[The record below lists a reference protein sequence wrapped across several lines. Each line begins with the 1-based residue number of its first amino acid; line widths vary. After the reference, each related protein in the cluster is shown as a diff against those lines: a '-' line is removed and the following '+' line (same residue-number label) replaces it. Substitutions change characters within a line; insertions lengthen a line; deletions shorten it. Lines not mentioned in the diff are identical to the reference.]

1 MKEGLFSMTR
11 YSDQSEILPEQH
23 ALLSSR
29 GIFRIKPTKVDSHA
43 PFHSARNDRYDK
55 CHWRETAFGSAK
67 KPSFDKE
74 GFGGFVDIREAAA
87 TGENA
92 LWTTIR
98 IDLPVRKTFRFV
110 DTA

>member
-1 MKEGLFSMTR
+1 MTGTTNATGER
-11 YSDQSEILPEQH
+11 PHSDQQKS
-23 ALLSSR
+23 
-29 GIFRIKPTKVDSHA
+29 
-43 PFHSARNDRYDK
+43 
-55 CHWRETAFGSAK
+55 
-67 KPSFDKE
+67 PSFDKE